1 MKCDLHVHTL
11 HSGMGTVPVASRFCR
26 ESYNQPSAV
35 YEKLKRTGMDLVTIT
50 DHDSIDAVESLR
62 SHPDFFLSEEATCRM
77 PSGTEVHVGIYDIT
91 EAQHMQ
97 TQRRRDDFLS
107 LLAYLR
113 EQQLF
118 FSVNNLFSGLTGR
131 RDGSDYE
138 WFESAFPAWEILN
151 GAMPSRVNNRARELA
166 RNINKPVI
174 AGSDSHAIYG
184 VGSAYTSVSG
194 ARTKREFLDGVRAGR
209 ATVHG
214 ESGSWYKLTRDVLSI
229 CVDLCKETPWALPL
243 APLMMGVP
251 LVTACNY
258 VLDLT
263 FSEHWFA
270 KVVPGSK
277 NGATCT
283 AWEASV

>member
-91 EAQHMQ
+91 EAQHIQ
-97 TQRRRDDFLS
+97 IQRRRDDFLS

-118 FSVNNLFSGLTGR
+118 FSVNHLFSGLTGR
-131 RDGSDYE
+131 RDPSHYE
-138 WFESAFPAWEILN
+138 KFLRALSPPGNFY
-151 GAMPSRVNNRARELA
+151 GAVPSPV
-166 RNINKPVI
+166 NKPPPRVARHI
-174 AGSDSHAIYG
+174 TKPAVASDGPRRH
-184 VGSAYTSVSG
+184 
-194 ARTKREFLDGVRAGR
+194 
-209 ATVHG
+209 
-214 ESGSWYKLTRDVLSI
+214 
-229 CVDLCKETPWALPL
+229 
-243 APLMMGVP
+243 
-251 LVTACNY
+251 
-258 VLDLT
+258 
-263 FSEHWFA
+263 
-270 KVVPGSK
+270 
-277 NGATCT
+277 
-283 AWEASV
+283 